1 MHAQAVDEGRCLLE
15 WEGPEKEAPAPLLK
29 DMFAVERRKAKVR
42 ACFRAA
48 CLRAPAPPLTGFGAP
63 PVTQILNFSIAYGK
77 TKHGL
82 SRDWGV
88 SLAEA
93 EETVN
98 AWYSDRPEVKAWQDE
113 QHRIVQHTGRVCT
126 LLGRQRHLPDAMASN
141 KAAKAH
147 ALRASI
153 NTPIQGGAADIAM
166 LAMLELKRSARLKEI
181 GWRLLMQVHDEVIL
195 EGDSSSAEEALA
207 LVVHAMQNPF
217 NGKNLLLCDLD
228 VSASYAGNWYEAK

>member
-1 MHAQAVDEGRCLLE
+1 MGR
-15 WEGPEKEAPAPLLK
+15 PS
-29 DMFAVERRKAKVR
+29 
-42 ACFRAA
+42 
-48 CLRAPAPPLTGFGAP
+48 
-63 PVTQILNFSIAYGK
+63 VTQILNFSIAYGK

-166 LAMLELKRSARLKEI
+166 LAMLELKRSTRLKDI